1 MKSFTIQAVRTAD
14 VLKLQSI
21 ARQTFTETFSSQNT
35 EENMNMYLTEALS
48 VEKLTLELEDSNS
61 LFYFAIED
69 NTIVGYLKLNT
80 ASSQT
85 EKQPEEALE
94 IERIYVLKAYQGRQ
108 IGQVLYEKALAIAN
122 ELEVR
127 YVWLGVWE
135 RNERA
140 IQFYTK
146 NGFVEFGQHI
156 FTLGEDEQVDKLM
169 KKNIL

>member
-85 EKQPEEALE
+85 EKQP
-94 IERIYVLKAYQGRQ
+94 
-108 IGQVLYEKALAIAN
+108 
-122 ELEVR
+122 
-127 YVWLGVWE
+127 
-135 RNERA
+135 
-140 IQFYTK
+140 
-146 NGFVEFGQHI
+146 
-156 FTLGEDEQVDKLM
+156 
-169 KKNIL
+169 

>member
-1 MKSFTIQAVRTAD
+1 M
-14 VLKLQSI
+14 
-21 ARQTFTETFSSQNT
+21 
-35 EENMNMYLTEALS
+35 
-48 VEKLTLELEDSNS
+48 
-61 LFYFAIED
+61 
-69 NTIVGYLKLNT
+69 
-80 ASSQT
+80 
-85 EKQPEEALE
+85 
-94 IERIYVLKAYQGRQ
+94 LKAYQGRQ
-108 IGQVLYEKALAIAN
+108 IGQVLYEKALAVAN
-122 ELEVR
+122 ELQVR